1 MLDGYYEPHPRVALD
16 RPLLLVGHP
25 GSGVAQVGRAIC
37 GLTGLPFNDV
47 ERKAEAQSGASRS
60 KILIEQGLG
69 HLRELEASALR
80 KSLRRRP
87 AGIVVAESALFEDA
101 AMVEWLRERAAAV
114 YLRRPYEVLLRRI
127 QRQLQRGAGSI
138 PEFLV
143 AEPRRIED
151 LETLYAQREASLRG
165 FEIVL
170 EVGDEHPIRIASQ
183 LLASLDRLTG
193 IERID

>member
-1 MLDGYYEPHPRVALD
+1 
-16 RPLLLVGHP
+16 
-25 GSGVAQVGRAIC
+25 
-37 GLTGLPFNDV
+37 
-47 ERKAEAQSGASRS
+47 
-60 KILIEQGLG
+60 
-69 HLRELEASALR
+69 
-80 KSLRRRP
+80 
-87 AGIVVAESALFEDA
+87 
-101 AMVEWLRERAAAV
+101 MVEWLRERAAAV

-170 EVGDEHPIRIASQ
+170 EVGDEHPIRVASQ